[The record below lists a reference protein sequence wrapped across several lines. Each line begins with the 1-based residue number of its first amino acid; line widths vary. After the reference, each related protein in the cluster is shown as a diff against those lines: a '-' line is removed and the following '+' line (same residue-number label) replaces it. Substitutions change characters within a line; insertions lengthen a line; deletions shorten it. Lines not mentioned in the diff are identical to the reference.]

1 MYLYFKDKMNNYQ
14 VQTMIKFINKIKIQN
29 INRNIIINTL
39 ELITTKN

>member
-1 MYLYFKDKMNNYQ
+1 MKDKMNNYQ